1 MMSMQQNIKQYKVM
15 NNKQAKTL
23 RIARMLK
30 SLAEYF
36 TELCASDFY

>member
-36 TELCASDFY
+36 T